1 MLLFVLYLLD
11 FLAGGTEAF
20 GIVLV
25 DAILR
30 CRRYHHLSARSD
42 SVGILDDRA
51 VFLVDI
57 HPEVGIAVVLCSNLG
72 EELTLGHSVIHRFGS
87 LRLGCGLFGFGSRLL
102 GFGFGLLSVGSL
114 RFFCGWFCRSFVH
127 LLGCSFDLD

>member
-57 HPEVGIAVVLCSNLG
+57 HPEAPFAISVPTSTLICSYASIA
-72 EELTLGHSVIHRFGS
+72 LTHSTI
-87 LRLGCGLFGFGSRLL
+87 
-102 GFGFGLLSVGSL
+102 
-114 RFFCGWFCRSFVH
+114 SFA
-127 LLGCSFDLD
+127 